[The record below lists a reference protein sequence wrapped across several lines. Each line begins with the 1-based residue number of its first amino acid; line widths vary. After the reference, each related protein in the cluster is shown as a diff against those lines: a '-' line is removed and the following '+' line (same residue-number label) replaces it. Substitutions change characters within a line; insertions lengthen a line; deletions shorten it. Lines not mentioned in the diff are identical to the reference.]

1 MSFRP
6 QKCGAPGC
14 DVVDSVQPGLL
25 FAVVEMTGEKYIAET
40 VQFVKWITAFD
51 IKAHVGK

>member
-14 DVVDSVQPGLL
+14 DVVNSVQPGLL

-40 VQFVKWITAFD
+40 VQFVK
-51 IKAHVGK
+51 